1 MRIYRMPLRYFF
13 VSSGLTPGLVGE
25 GNIVPIDDK
34 NGFSF
39 EISVPNG
46 WVGEPR
52 FSAFIVDKEGKA
64 HDITAD
70 FTGADGEYSVSRDV
84 LQGLTKKYR
93 SGILYIRIHADSLAL
108 YAQDDDTQKID
119 ALYSDG
125 IFTAQYSVTT
135 EAGAKDVTFTFGTA
149 LPAGTSLRLYY
160 SKNGAALWAGSY
172 TAEGSSVSG
181 VTIYAGGA
189 IAVNGSLGTG
199 GASQFSPLNGFAD
212 VPNRTDAASEVFSL
226 VVTLPDNAL
235 NFAFGTA
242 DTVASSVSVNAYE
255 FDGEQIKHGDT
266 VIAVGKDGAPLW
278 SAPSTV
284 RPDAQCAIKFYRAAV
299 RTVSG
304 TSSGTT
310 LTAEYNIE
318 DGAEEIEDYRH
329 PAASTRY
336 VWEVRR
342 VDGGAFVTETDAVTL
357 DKDNGALLMQ
367 SGSAMYFA
375 AQEGTASFNFSQ
387 VAEGEYE
394 GEYIVTLLRVTNTQ
408 YPAAGM
414 PVSAALTI
422 TV

>member
-1 MRIYRMPLRYFF
+1 MQ
-13 VSSGLTPGLVGE
+13 E
-25 GNIVPIDDK
+25 
-34 NGFSF
+34 
-39 EISVPNG
+39 
-46 WVGEPR
+46 
-52 FSAFIVDKEGKA
+52 
-64 HDITAD
+64 
-70 FTGADGEYSVSRDV
+70 
-84 LQGLTKKYR
+84 LTKKYR

-125 IFTAQYSVTT
+125 IFTAQYSVNT
-135 EAGAKDVTFTFGTA
+135 EAGAKGVTFTFGTDTATA

-181 VTIYAGGA
+181 VTIYASGA

-212 VPNRTDAASEVFSL
+212 EPDRTDAASEVFSL
-226 VVTLPDNAL
+226 VVTLPDNKQ

-242 DTVASSVSVNAYE
+242 NIVASSVSVNAYE

-266 VIAVGKDGAPLW
+266 VIAVGKDGAPSW

-284 RPDAQCAIKFYRAAV
+284 RPAAQCAIKFYRAAV

-304 TSSGTT
+304 TSSGKT
-310 LTAEYNIE
+310 LKAEYNIE
-318 DGAEEIEDYRH
+318 DGAERIEDYRH

-342 VDGGAFVTETDAVTL
+342 VDGGAFVTETAAVTL
-357 DKDNGALLMQ
+357 ENGALLMQ

-387 VAEGEYE
+387 VAA

-422 TV
+422 TVV